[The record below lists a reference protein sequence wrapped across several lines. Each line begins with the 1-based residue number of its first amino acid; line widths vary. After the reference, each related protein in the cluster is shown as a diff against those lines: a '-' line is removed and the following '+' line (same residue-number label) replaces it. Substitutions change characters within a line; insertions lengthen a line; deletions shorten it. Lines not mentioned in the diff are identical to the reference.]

1 MQLHERMHI
10 SYNFYIIYP
19 CLLLLLNRTI
29 SRFVCLL
36 MFVHL
41 CEFKYSACIQDP
53 EGQKRTSESL
63 ELELQ
68 VSVNCPTRVLG
79 TK

>member
-1 MQLHERMHI
+1 VQLHERMHI

-36 MFVHL
+36 MFFETGFLGVVL
-41 CEFKYSACIQDP
+41 VDLEF
-53 EGQKRTSESL
+53 TL
-63 ELELQ
+63 
-68 VSVNCPTRVLG
+68 
-79 TK
+79 

>member
-1 MQLHERMHI
+1 
-10 SYNFYIIYP
+10 
-19 CLLLLLNRTI
+19 
-29 SRFVCLL
+29 

-68 VSVNCPTRVLG
+68 VDGSHHAAPGLELG
-79 TK
+79 SSGRATSALNG